1 MATAG
6 VLDDGEQL
14 STHVG
19 VDAVALGEED
29 GAGVLHG
36 VGGVVALGGVVGVV
50 GEEVDG
56 LLALEVDEA
65 DTAALGD
72 DLGPVLGGLNRYV
85 FNYTAWDL
93 GCLLDGLGHCCLLRY
108 YLHSGAGRNPRL
120 IQASS

>member
-1 MATAG
+1 M
-6 VLDDGEQL
+6 VSWRPQVSLDDGEQL

-36 VGGVVALGGVVGVV
+36 IGGVVALGGVVGVV

-65 DTAALGD
+65 HTAALGRRPWPSAGRAES
-72 DLGPVLGGLNRYV
+72 LRPQLRVQ
-85 FNYTAWDL
+85 
-93 GCLLDGLGHCCLLRY
+93 GLGLLARRTGVMDA
-108 YLHSGAGRNPRL
+108 SFDTTVIPARAG
-120 IQASS
+120 IQG